1 LFIDVGSMIDAKLSW
16 RSMKDYLYDYIKN
29 NKSKIFDNTIN
40 EFKKQI
46 PLSIEK
52 TQDYIIGTVFT
63 TLNEN
68 IENDYACFW
77 EISKQSNILSQEKDK
92 FIMYINEIIS
102 KLNFIQENLDDQL
115 LKEKEN
121 DEKKRKG
128 KNRL

>member
-1 LFIDVGSMIDAKLSW
+1 MFIDVGSMIDAKLSW